1 MRCAHVYVRYWY
13 HQVMTLNPVQR
24 IEGFHLVF
32 LQVFVTGTRRE
43 RCILKGGT
51 NLRYFFGSVRYS
63 NDIDLDVDAPPTW
76 QLEQAIDTVLASPAL
91 NKTLQIA
98 GIAIEPGSIS
108 KPKQTATTHRWRL
121 GLIDPAVRG
130 GDVVRTTIECSS
142 REDGSRDHE
151 FAAVPAAVV
160 RPYGVLAPTVAHY
173 RLGAALE
180 QKVAALAERSQTKA
194 RDVFD
199 LDLLFRLYARRPT
212 PPLLIVPKAEVAAE
226 RGLALTDDDFEVQV
240 VPFLDP
246 DLAEIYVGRW
256 STMREDVAEHL
267 IELVAADA
275 TEPGLF
281 DLTTPPSLPESPP
294 GPPEPPDPPERQP

>member
-1 MRCAHVYVRYWY
+1 MA
-13 HQVMTLNPVQR
+13 LSPAQR
-24 IEGFHLVF
+24 IEAFHLVF
-32 LQVFVTGTRRE
+32 LQVFVTGSRRE

-51 NLRYFFGSVRYS
+51 NLRYFFNSVRYS
-63 NDIDLDVDAPPTW
+63 NDIDLDVDAPANW
-76 QLEQAIDTVLASPAL
+76 QLEQAVDAALSSSPL
-91 NKTLQIA
+91 VKTLQAA
-98 GIAIEPGSIS
+98 GIAIEPGSVS
-108 KPKQTATTHRWRL
+108 KPKQTPTTHRWRL
-121 GLIDPAVRG
+121 GLIEPGVRG
-130 GDVVRTTIECSS
+130 SEAARTTIEFSS
-142 REDGSRDHE
+142 LEDGSGDHK

-199 LDLLFRLYARRPT
+199 LDLLFRLYAREAT
-212 PPLLIVPKAEVAAE
+212 PPPLSAPKAELAAE

-246 DLAEIYVGRW
+246 DVAELYAGRW
-256 STMREDVAEHL
+256 TTMREEVAEHL
-267 IELVAADA
+267 IELVPTDATEPA

-281 DLTTPPSLPESPP
+281 DLTTLPSPP
-294 GPPEPPDPPERQP
+294 DSAPDQPGRRS